1 MNTAYNMDCM
11 EAMKT
16 FPDKFFDLAVVDPPY
31 GIGITAAHKVGN
43 HTQIV
48 GGAAE
53 HSAVT
58 MKAPS
63 KSALTSLRFTGRS
76 TIAPRRTRD
85 ILGSCG
91 EYRKTA

>member
-1 MNTAYNMDCM
+1 MTYAYNMDCM
-11 EAMKT
+11 EAMRT

-43 HTQIV
+43 HAQIV

-63 KSALTSLRFTGRS
+63 KSALTSLRFIGRS
-76 TIAPRRTRD
+76 TIAPRRTRS
-85 ILGSCG
+85 ILGRCSEC
-91 EYRKTA
+91 RNTA